1 MWGKSKPLLTH
12 VVKEIIMGCLIEE
25 KRAKLKNT
33 DVCLLKT
40 CLEMTLFEFLD
51 ESRVSVVLRFKI

>member
-1 MWGKSKPLLTH
+1 
-12 VVKEIIMGCLIEE
+12 MGCLIEE

>member
-1 MWGKSKPLLTH
+1 
-12 VVKEIIMGCLIEE
+12 MGRLIEE

-40 CLEMTLFEFLD
+40 CLEMTLLTREFIAA
-51 ESRVSVVLRFKI
+51 VLRLKI